1 PRLLRLRGAAAEA
14 QDVLLDKEKMKAEL
28 DTAKRE
34 LAQAQSKELTVRQGA
49 SKTEAS
55 LKEAVQ
61 SRLDLQQ
68 ELEKLKA
75 VSSSEASERKT
86 LEAQIASLEAQLK
99 NVKSEDG
106 AAQALR
112 QQVTKLEEELAQL
125 RAKHLQ
131 AASDQ
136 AAKISASEAKAL
148 DAERTRITL
157 EQQISSTT
165 AELSSVSKRLKEAQ
179 LAESELLMTK
189 TRLADAETQLSRA
202 HQEMAKREGD
212 VATQRAAAQAS
223 ALELAARD
231 RLLQQLRDDLAGH
244 EELIKRLKQEN
255 LELEAQRSEISRLKR
270 ELANL
275 QGETAS
281 EGETLRSEVRN
292 LLAEVKE
299 KEQMQI
305 KVAELTAQLS
315 QGRSSQALLETST
328 ADAKE
333 QLRGVRAELTEQRAL
348 AAEDARRLRSELW
361 EERSAAASAAV
372 VAAGEL
378 AALRSSRGGDAVAEI
393 PSASSGREADEAL
406 RQQVSVLEAELRRAR
421 AEQATASATVSAER
435 QQLRQLQ
442 VEEDLALRQAREEAR
457 QAREKL
463 TSSEANISAP
473 CCEFRTVFEEWQR
486 RLVAEVEAERSEGD
500 QRAQRLRQELRRLEQ
515 DSDEASARQRVEM
528 RRKDQQLAELEKE
541 LRQSQRLLAAKE
553 AELSDVQHL
562 HEARL
567 RREETTLTTRS
578 RESAEWEAQLK
589 VKMNHLDEREALL
602 RSAEQMLRQKETE
615 LEGQTEPLLRGTW
628 PAARS
633 ASPASPRGKASTT
646 PAAPA
651 QGDGD
656 SPDTTAKEVAQLAQL
671 EGEPQATTMD
681 GEIEEML
688 AASIVTLKPE
698 VWPGKTQQ
706 PDAPQEGHEDEKGLL
721 ELVQKKRRQLK
732 KQRAALMV
740 EMEHWRSDVTS
751 GRRPKAEKNVLEQ
764 RLATVLEGLRETKA
778 VERTLLSL
786 HWPQK
791 DVDAGRHYNFVPA
804 TREAYGHTSPRE
816 EAAMRLLERWRSE
829 RRRRTH
835 GALSARSGSSSTI
848 PFISRAMPYSAR
860 ASRRKPVSKRRRR
873 EAEGIRGEP
882 ESRPTESQQYQE
894 VSLEVAQIIEESID
908 SELVSTPTAACLFT
922 LEMSSI
928 TMHQHEKMYI
938 SAESPCVMV
947 KWDHAESP
955 FWLSCLGHQ
964 KKAKDKPS
972 MLLEWTRTRSS
983 RDALRLEV
991 VKDRF
996 GLNDFDTVVYHRME
1010 LRKNMIPRISSPTMS
1025 MEKWIHELQK
1035 AERAFSEMIFFLAHS
1050 LNWQYGAEETK
1061 KRSDAL
1067 KEAWSVNPQRQR
1079 FVRELKYI
1087 DETVKYFRALSSTMP
1102 EMSDDEVDFQTRQ
1115 KGRSTIT
1122 GGNFSGPTRGQS
1134 SSQVDEAKARVLKV
1148 LVRLWLYCFLRN
1160 RSNENFFYT
1169 RGYMDIIDA
1178 MNGRGLGA
1186 SDVFVALLSQNR
1198 ELVRKVKPETVTR
1211 FLRFIRVLGPLDTW
1225 LLFLKALCNP
1235 QNDGA
1240 ISDKQ
1245 QLVLSK
1251 IAFAGLDP
1259 CDQEPDQDD
1268 QGSSS
1273 STSDLVDALLQD
1285 TEQGATSSKRIIK
1298 LAAVAAKRMKRLGA
1312 HGFFVFEELF

>member
-1 PRLLRLRGAAAEA
+1 MEPQVEKPVLPVSAANEKDERIAQLQQQVSKAESFAQDRRGMNMNACKHDVAEDVCIMLHHFGAHVGLEQDLERTKDELQTELRRLQTSAQDLERQKEALQGELETIKASSKDLQDAKGGADAELLRLRGR
-14 QDVLLDKEKMKAEL
+14 
-28 DTAKRE
+28 T
-34 LAQAQSKELTVRQGA
+34 SRQGKDESRTGYSQERA
-49 SKTEAS
+49 CSGTVQRTDGATRSQQDGGIIEGSSPKQ
-55 LKEAVQ
+55 AVV
-61 SRLDLQQ
+61 SLDLQQ

-112 QQVTKLEEELAQL
+112 QQVTKLEEDLFFAPVAGCEHQELAQL

-148 DAERTRITL
+148 DADARCIAPL
-157 EQQISSTT
+157 Q
-165 AELSSVSKRLKEAQ
+165 EAQ

-223 ALELAARD
+223 ALELAARVEDMQQTSLYNMVIFMFLFRHPFPPEPGAAD
-231 RLLQQLRDDLAGH
+231 R
-244 EELIKRLKQEN
+244 
-255 LELEAQRSEISRLKR
+255 
-270 ELANL
+270 

-463 TSSEANISAP
+463 TSSEANIS
-473 CCEFRTVFEEWQR
+473 VFEEWQR

-515 DSDEASARQRVEM
+515 DKGGGSGSWDVADLSNQGKGARVLTHIYDSDEASARQRVEM

-589 VKMNHLDEREALL
+589 VKMNHLDDTSTNTGGPLDGMGAFGERNCIELLGGENLQREEVHGKCFGRRRPSSKVRPSLCYEAPGRQLEVLHRRRPEARRRPHLL
-602 RSAEQMLRQKETE
+602 HQRTLTANNT
-615 LEGQTEPLLRGTW
+615 GQ
-628 PAARS
+628 
-633 ASPASPRGKASTT
+633 AS
-646 PAAPA
+646 
-651 QGDGD
+651 
-656 SPDTTAKEVAQLAQL
+656 SPDAQ
-671 EGEPQATTMD
+671 
-681 GEIEEML
+681 
-688 AASIVTLKPE
+688 AALCFTKMV

-751 GRRPKAEKNVLEQ
+751 GRRPKAEKNQ

-804 TREAYGHTSPRE
+804 TREAYGHTSPRQ
-816 EAAMRLLERWRSE
+816 MCTSQDQLQI
-829 RRRRTH
+829 T
-835 GALSARSGSSSTI
+835 GGSSSTI

-860 ASRRKPVSKRRRR
+860 ASRSS
-873 EAEGIRGEP
+873 G
-882 ESRPTESQQYQE
+882 RPT
-894 VSLEVAQIIEESID
+894 
-908 SELVSTPTAACLFT
+908 
-922 LEMSSI
+922 
-928 TMHQHEKMYI
+928 
-938 SAESPCVMV
+938 
-947 KWDHAESP
+947 
-955 FWLSCLGHQ
+955 
-964 KKAKDKPS
+964 
-972 MLLEWTRTRSS
+972 R
-983 RDALRLEV
+983 
-991 VKDRF
+991 
-996 GLNDFDTVVYHRME
+996 
-1010 LRKNMIPRISSPTMS
+1010 
-1025 MEKWIHELQK
+1025 
-1035 AERAFSEMIFFLAHS
+1035 
-1050 LNWQYGAEETK
+1050 
-1061 KRSDAL
+1061 
-1067 KEAWSVNPQRQR
+1067 
-1079 FVRELKYI
+1079 
-1087 DETVKYFRALSSTMP
+1087 
-1102 EMSDDEVDFQTRQ
+1102 
-1115 KGRSTIT
+1115 
-1122 GGNFSGPTRGQS
+1122 
-1134 SSQVDEAKARVLKV
+1134 
-1148 LVRLWLYCFLRN
+1148 
-1160 RSNENFFYT
+1160 
-1169 RGYMDIIDA
+1169 
-1178 MNGRGLGA
+1178 
-1186 SDVFVALLSQNR
+1186 
-1198 ELVRKVKPETVTR
+1198 
-1211 FLRFIRVLGPLDTW
+1211 
-1225 LLFLKALCNP
+1225 
-1235 QNDGA
+1235 
-1240 ISDKQ
+1240 
-1245 QLVLSK
+1245 
-1251 IAFAGLDP
+1251 
-1259 CDQEPDQDD
+1259 
-1268 QGSSS
+1268 
-1273 STSDLVDALLQD
+1273 
-1285 TEQGATSSKRIIK
+1285 
-1298 LAAVAAKRMKRLGA
+1298 
-1312 HGFFVFEELF
+1312 